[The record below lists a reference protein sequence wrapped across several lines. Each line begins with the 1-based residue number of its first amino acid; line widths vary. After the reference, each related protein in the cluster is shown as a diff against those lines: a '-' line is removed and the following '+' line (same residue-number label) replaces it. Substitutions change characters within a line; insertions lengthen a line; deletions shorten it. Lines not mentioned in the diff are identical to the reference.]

1 MFSCYFINAN
11 EKPALTLSLPSAY
24 LKVFVPLF
32 SKSGRAARAAPLPVG
47 DEVLICAAL
56 CFYYRHITSLV
67 PAFSQCVG
75 NEVLMCAALCFYY
88 RHITSLVP
96 AFLQCVGNEVLMCA
110 DLCFY
115 YRHITSLVPAFLQCV
130 GNKVLMCAALCFYYR
145 HITSLVPA
153 LLCGG
158 SYVFLASRFIFSFY
172 FFVLSSIHSFC
183 YALLSCSFFE
193 KKLRKKLH
201 DVFSCYFTLSMRTK
215 SLRLRRACR

>member
-32 SKSGRAARAAPLPVG
+32 SKSGRAARAAPLPIG
-47 DEVLICAAL
+47 DKVLICADL

-75 NEVLMCAALCFYY
+75 Y
-88 RHITSLVP
+88 
-96 AFLQCVGNEVLMCA
+96 EVLMCA

-115 YRHITSLVPAFLQCV
+115 YRHITSLVPAFSQCV
-130 GNKVLMCAALCFYYR
+130 GYEVLMCAALCFYYR

>member
-110 DLCFY
+110 
-115 YRHITSLVPAFLQCV
+115 
-130 GNKVLMCAALCFYYR
+130 ALCFYYR